1 MDAMSLCAINIVF
14 YAQCGMRR
22 GKLCYTM
29 PMPAIR
35 DRPIRILAH
44 LYAMQKA
51 SREMSG
57 GILHYAAVHPD
68 VQAQLYGIGTP
79 RRRREEFRAW
89 RPDGIILGATDE
101 ATLRSVEALGCRAA
115 VFVNARPAAPTT
127 LRWGS
132 VYCSNTAVAESA
144 AKVFAG
150 KRLAHF
156 AFVGT
161 RTDDEWSGE
170 RGAAFRR
177 LAAAAGCSFSEFK
190 SPRTARSNHR
200 NELAALAEWVGA
212 LPKPCGI
219 FAACDARAKDVLDAC
234 AAAQVLIPEQAMV
247 IGVDD
252 EEFICRQTLPT
263 LSSVVPDF
271 SRGGYIAAEMLVELL
286 TGNRKRLPRRTF
298 GVQGVVERMST
309 SDTHGTGRMVSRAQ
323 EFIRTYA
330 TSSDISVEDVAK
342 ASGSSLRLLQKNFKA
357 VTGSTICDAIQTA
370 RLSRVCEL
378 LSETLTPIGQIG
390 ELSGFGNDAYLK
402 KLFHRR
408 FGCTMRNY
416 RANH

>member
-1 MDAMSLCAINIVF
+1 MSTT
-14 YAQCGMRR
+14 QDGS
-22 GKLCYTM
+22 
-29 PMPAIR
+29 
-35 DRPIRILAH
+35 IRILAH

-57 GILHYAAVHPD
+57 GVLHYAALHPD
-68 VQAQLYGIGTP
+68 VQVQLYGIGTP

-89 RPDGIILGATDE
+89 KPDGIILGAADD
-101 ATLRSVEALGCRAA
+101 ATLRAIKALGCRAA
-115 VFVNARPAAPTT
+115 VFINTEPASSAGG
-127 LRWGS
+127 LRCGS
-132 VYCSNTAVAESA
+132 VYCDNVAVAEA
-144 AKVFAG
+144 AAGVFVA
-150 KRLAHF
+150 KRMKNF

-161 RTDDEWSGE
+161 RANDGWSVE

-177 LAAAAGCSFSEFK
+177 LAASAGCSFAEFK
-190 SPRTARSNHR
+190 PPRTAQTNHR
-200 NELAALAEWVGA
+200 AEIAALVGWIES

-234 AAAQVLIPEQAMV
+234 ACANVLVPGQIMV

-271 SRGGYIAAEMLVELL
+271 VHGGHIAAEMLVELAA
-286 TGNRKRLPRRTF
+286 GEKRRVPHRTF
-298 GVQGVVERMST
+298 GVRGVVERMST
-309 SDTHGTGRMVSRAQ
+309 CDPRETSRAVSRAQ
-323 EFIRTYA
+323 EFIKTYA
-330 TSSDISVEDVAK
+330 TSPGISVNDVAK

-357 VTGSTICDAIQTA
+357 VTGSTICEAIQTV
-370 RLSRVCEL
+370 RLEKVCEL
-378 LSETLTPIGQIG
+378 LVETATPIGQMS

-408 FGCTMRNY
+408 FGCTMRDY
-416 RANH
+416 RAMRLVNSTEPRFLV

>member
-1 MDAMSLCAINIVF
+1 MVYYPQMTS
-14 YAQCGMRR
+14 
-22 GKLCYTM
+22 
-29 PMPAIR
+29 
-35 DRPIRILAH
+35 RPLRLLAH

-57 GILHYAAVHPD
+57 GILHYAAIHPD
-68 VQAQLYGIGTP
+68 VRVQLYGIGTP
-79 RRRREEFRAW
+79 RHRREEFRVW
-89 RPDGIILGATDE
+89 KPDGIILGAADE
-101 ATLRSVEALGCRAA
+101 ATLRAVEGLGCRAA
-115 VFVNARPAAPTT
+115 VFINTEPAVPAAM
-127 LRWGS
+127 RYGS
-132 VYCSNTAVAESA
+132 VYCDNIAVAEA
-144 AKVFAG
+144 AARVFSG
-150 KRLAHF
+150 KHLGNF

-161 RTDDEWSGE
+161 RTCDAWSVE
-170 RGAAFRR
+170 RGTAFRR
-177 LAAAAGCSFSEFK
+177 LAAASGCTFSEFK
-190 SPRTARSNHR
+190 SPPTASANHR
-200 NELAALAEWVGA
+200 RELAALVDWVGA

-271 SRGGYIAAEMLVELL
+271 LRGGYIAAEMLVELL
-286 TGNRKRLPRRTF
+286 TGNRRRLPRRTF

-309 SDTHGTGRMVSRAQ
+309 SDTRGTGRMVSRAQ

-330 TSSDISVEDVAK
+330 TS
-342 ASGSSLRLLQKNFKA
+342 SGSSLRLLQKNFKA

>member
-1 MDAMSLCAINIVF
+1 MPLCALKIVF
-14 YAQCGMRR
+14 YEQPTLSAAEV
-22 GKLCYTM
+22 CYNI
-29 PMPAIR
+29 PMLAKQE
-35 DRPIRILAH
+35 RPLRILAH

-68 VQAQLYGIGTP
+68 VQVQLYGIGTP
-79 RRRREEFRAW
+79 RHRREEFRAW
-89 RPDGIILGATDE
+89 RPDGIILGAVDD
-101 ATLRSVEALGCRAA
+101 ATMRSVEDLGCRAA
-115 VFVNARPAAPTT
+115 VFVNTRPDAATAI
-127 LRWGS
+127 RHGS
-132 VYCSNTAVAESA
+132 VYCNNHSVAESA
-144 AKVFAG
+144 AKVFSG
-150 KRLAHF
+150 KHLGNF
-156 AFVGT
+156 AFIGT
-161 RTDDEWSGE
+161 RTDDEWSVE

-177 LAAAAGCSFSEFK
+177 LAAAAGCTFSAFK
-190 SPRTARSNHR
+190 SPQTARANHR
-200 NELAALAEWVGA
+200 RELAALVEWVDA

-263 LSSVVPDF
+263 LSSIVPDF
-271 SRGGYIAAEMLVELL
+271 SHGGYLAAEMLVELL
-286 TGNRKRLPRRTF
+286 SGRRHRLPTRTF

-309 SDTHGTGRMVSRAQ
+309 SDTRGTARMVSRAQ

-370 RLSRVCEL
+370 RLSKVCKL